1 MQRRPF
7 DWLTQSLVPIVG
19 LLGAITGLLKD
30 QPRIAGLLGLVVLL
44 SLAGSLMPLLKNLIR
59 SWRKSRRENRVARTA
74 WPELNRLAETFGKFI
89 DQGRSDTIHSVISQ
103 AGPQSA
109 ALAQLV
115 RQYDFIPAPVLYGP
129 WQQVSHGVRD
139 SVRSGAELL
148 RILQLFT
155 GLVWTYHSYVIQP
168 FFSRAPA
175 RVQEHLA
182 PEQRQEAAMCRDK
195 LTRFLDDYEALLAR
209 IASELPGGPFGTQS
223 FPRIPPL

>member
-7 DWLTQSLVPIVG
+7 EWLTQSLVPIVG

-74 WPELNRLAETFGKFI
+74 WPELDRLVETFGKFI

-115 RQYDFIPAPVLYGP
+115 
-129 WQQVSHGVRD
+129 VSM
-139 SVRSGAELL
+139 
-148 RILQLFT
+148 I
-155 GLVWTYHSYVIQP
+155 
-168 FFSRAPA
+168 
-175 RVQEHLA
+175 
-182 PEQRQEAAMCRDK
+182 
-195 LTRFLDDYEALLAR
+195 
-209 IASELPGGPFGTQS
+209 S
-223 FPRIPPL
+223 FPRQFSTDPGSR